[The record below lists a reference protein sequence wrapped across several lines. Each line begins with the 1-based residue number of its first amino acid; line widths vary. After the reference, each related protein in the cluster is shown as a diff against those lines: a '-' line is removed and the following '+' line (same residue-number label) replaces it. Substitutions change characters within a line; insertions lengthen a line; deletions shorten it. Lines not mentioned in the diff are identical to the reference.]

1 MFGYACRET
10 PELMPAPIFYAH
22 RILKVMSQARRSGES
37 QARLRHEWLV
47 ISFGKRADDR
57 RPAMR
62 SIWMPIFWTP
72 FTHVRLHQKLT
83 PLSPH

>member
-1 MFGYACRET
+1 VPMRPVTGTNVPLPVAGRENT
-10 PELMPAPIFYAH
+10 VQCS
-22 RILKVMSQARRSGES
+22 KVA
-37 QARLRHEWLV
+37 
-47 ISFGKRADDR
+47 DR